1 MEEITTRTGEKVY
14 MELVYPMEETW
25 DVVMVE
31 NAIYDQDTIL
41 ENWMDKDM
49 VKWVGLLRDNKPMTK
64 SQIIT
69 WAIKKMNRDQQRIK
83 DLEEAYTKMYV
94 AYREQT
100 KKLREVGEIVK
111 VLGYNK

>member
-25 DVVMVE
+25 NVEIVE
-31 NAIYDQDTIL
+31 NAIRDQHNIVQ
-41 ENWMDKDM
+41 NWTDKDM

-64 SQIIT
+64 SEIIT
-69 WAIKKMNRDQQRIK
+69 WAVQKMNRDQQRIQE
-83 DLEEAYTKMYV
+83 LEEEYKKMYL

-100 KKLREVGEIVK
+100 EKLRDIK
-111 VLGYNK
+111 NLTNSL